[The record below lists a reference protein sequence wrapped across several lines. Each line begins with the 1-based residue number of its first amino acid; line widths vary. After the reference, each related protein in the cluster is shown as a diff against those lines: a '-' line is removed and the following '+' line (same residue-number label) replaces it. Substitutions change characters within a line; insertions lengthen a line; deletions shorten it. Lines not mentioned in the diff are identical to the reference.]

1 MKRYISA
8 TLMLIVFVMGVVE
21 AQENWPQWRG
31 PQGNGVSQ
39 ATGLPTTWSAVDNIV
54 WKAPLPSWSGSTPVI
69 WGERIFLTS
78 PSAVDTAAVKEAEQ
92 QKPEESQGRR
102 KRHQGRHPG
111 GEELLL
117 LCLAKKDGA
126 VLWSRPLDQ
135 GNKTHLK
142 HNNTSPSPVTD
153 GKHVWA
159 ITGNG
164 VVTAFDMEGEE
175 IWQRNL
181 QSDYGPFG
189 LQWGYASSPL
199 LFDGKLIIEV
209 LHGSHTD
216 EPSYIVAFDAATG
229 KEIWHQQRPTDAVAE
244 SPDAYT
250 TPALLEFGGQ
260 TQIVITGGD
269 YVTGHDVATGAE
281 VWRAGGL
288 NPEKGRNYRIAASPL
303 AVDGMIYAP
312 TRKRPL
318 LALRAGGSGDITA
331 SHLAWKWEGE
341 AATDVPTP
349 VCDGQYFYMVDDRG
363 KVICLDA
370 KSGTRVWEPQRTAQ
384 GNVSASP
391 LLADGKL
398 YLLNENA
405 VTTVLAAGPQY
416 KMLATN
422 ELDGSFTLSS
432 PVVSGS
438 QLFIRTSTH
447 LYCIGE
453 VAD

>member
-8 TLMLIVFVMGVVE
+8 TLMLTVLVLGVVE

-39 ATGLPTTWSAVDNIV
+39 ATGLPTTWSATDNIV
-54 WKAPLPSWSGSTPVI
+54 WKTSLPSWSGGTPVI

-78 PSAVDTAAVKEAEQ
+78 PSAIDSAAIKEAEQ
-92 QKPEESQGRR
+92 QEPEESQGRR
-102 KRHQGRHPG
+102 RRRQHRHPG

-135 GNKTHLK
+135 GNQIYRK

-164 VVTAFDMEGEE
+164 VVTAFDMEGKE
-175 IWQRNL
+175 IWQQDL
-181 QSDYGPFG
+181 QSAYGPFG

-199 LFDGKLIIEV
+199 LFDGKLIVEV
-209 LHGSHTD
+209 LLGSHTD
-216 EPSYIVAFDAATG
+216 EPSYIVAFDAVTG
-229 KEIWHQQRPTDAVAE
+229 KEIWHRQRPTDAVAE
-244 SPDAYT
+244 SSDAYT
-250 TPALLEFGGQ
+250 TPAILKFGGQ
-260 TQIVITGGD
+260 SQIVITGGD
-269 YVTGHDVATGAE
+269 YVTGHDPATGEE

-288 NPEKGRNYRIAASPL
+288 NPEKGRNYRIVASPL

-318 LALRAGGSGDITA
+318 LALRTGGSGDITV
-331 SHLAWKWEGE
+331 SHLAWKWEGA

-349 VCDGQYFYMVDDRG
+349 ICDGQYFYMVDDRG
-363 KVICLDA
+363 MAICLDA
-370 KSGTRVWEPQRTAQ
+370 KSGAPVWGPERTAQ
-384 GNVSASP
+384 GNVSSSP

-398 YLLNENA
+398 NVPLPLPLRHA
-405 VTTVLAAGPQY
+405 
-416 KMLATN
+416 
-422 ELDGSFTLSS
+422 S
-432 PVVSGS
+432 
-438 QLFIRTSTH
+438 
-447 LYCIGE
+447 
-453 VAD
+453 